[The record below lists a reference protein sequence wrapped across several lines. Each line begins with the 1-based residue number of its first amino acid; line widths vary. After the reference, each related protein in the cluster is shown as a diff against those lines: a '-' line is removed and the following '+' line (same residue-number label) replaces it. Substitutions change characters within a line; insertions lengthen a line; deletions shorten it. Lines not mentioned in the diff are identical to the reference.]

1 MGKKMLVACNIIA
14 GVVFLIAGIGN
25 LLHGT
30 KWLGVV
36 LLICGPLQFLGAWA
50 NWKRDI

>member
-1 MGKKMLVACNIIA
+1 MGKKMLVACNM
-14 GVVFLIAGIGN
+14 IAGIGN
-25 LLHGT
+25 LEHGT